1 MISAS
6 AMAQM
11 LGATNRLGVFP
22 AYGDKFQQAGRVM
35 SSRRRLGRQPGIGDR
50 RRPRRRTGRVRTA
63 HPLRLN
69 AIEHKWGY
77 ETAFR
82 AKGQAAI
89 GGRGR
94 PGPSGQSLMIVHQG
108 RGLAQDKYGRP
119 VRDQRSSFG
128 VVVAG
133 GRPSSILR
141 VWSISATSNV
151 SDGKAV
157 R

>member
-1 MISAS
+1 M
-6 AMAQM
+6 
-11 LGATNRLGVFP
+11 N
-22 AYGDKFQQAGRVM
+22 
-35 SSRRRLGRQPGIGDR
+35 
-50 RRPRRRTGRVRTA
+50 
-63 HPLRLN
+63 
-69 AIEHKWGY
+69 
-77 ETAFR
+77 
-82 AKGQAAI
+82 
-89 GGRGR
+89 
-94 PGPSGQSLMIVHQG
+94 VHQG

>member
-69 AIEHKWGY
+69 AIEHK
-77 ETAFR
+77 AR
-82 AKGQAAI
+82 LSDVP
-89 GGRGR
+89 GRLKT
-94 PGPSGQSLMIVHQG
+94 GPP
-108 RGLAQDKYGRP
+108 LADLFAQLHFFQP
-119 VRDQRSSFG
+119 I
-128 VVVAG
+128 
-133 GRPSSILR
+133 PTEI
-141 VWSISATSNV
+141 
-151 SDGKAV
+151 
-157 R
+157 